1 MDGLPPAGG
10 GGGDTHAELAA
21 EIGTRCRDMS
31 VQLEECGRM
40 LRGKDDLIRDDGAKI
55 DELDVKMHKFQ
66 HHYDWLDAKLKK
78 LEEEQD
84 EVYECFRARPAP
96 DRPLRAAVSLRP
108 FPPSR
113 YAWLHL
119 NVRTR
124 VYPGMGAE

>member
-55 DELDVKMHKFQ
+55 DELEVKMHKFQ

-84 EVYECFRARPAP
+84 EVFQCFRARPAP
-96 DRPLRAAVSLRP
+96 DRPAASRCFPVP
-108 FPPSR
+108 FLPLALCMAAS
-113 YAWLHL
+113 
-119 NVRTR
+119 
-124 VYPGMGAE
+124 